1 MTHNSVLQLMFPES
15 LVLSVAFQRFLPGKK
30 VHCIFLALRIQAV
43 ELDRTHRLDHL
54 QITLFYKPGDCRIG
68 LWEAVMQLFLQQAP
82 ARNSF
87 KRVCCLRI
95 AHEIAEHLLC
105 EFWFSIDA

>member
-1 MTHNSVLQLMFPES
+1 MFS
-15 LVLSVAFQRFLPGKK
+15 GAFQRFSPGKK
-30 VHCIFLALRIQAV
+30 VHSIFLALRIQAV
-43 ELDRTHRLDHL
+43 ELDRTHWLDHL
-54 QITLFYKPGDCRIG
+54 QIMLLYKPGNCCIG
-68 LWEAVMQLFLQQAP
+68 LREAVMKLFLQQAP
-82 ARNSF
+82 ARDSF